1 VKRWIA
7 VLAAAVLALSGELAG
22 AQDALSEANAAFRRS
37 DFKGAARLFTAAAD
51 AENDPARRAE
61 IRVRLA
67 VTYFN
72 LGSRA
77 KAEEAIGAALADQP
91 QLELVSDFYADE
103 FLAMFKRVRARRAA
117 APTPAPSSGPPLPAP
132 AVAGSLMAL
141 RQRLAL
147 AVDNTTLEALLA
159 EVRQLAIVTQPPVLA
174 DLVDLESEV
183 LERLGQVEPSLEAR
197 GRAAAIRAA
206 GQALPG
212 TAPVPLDALLEARRL
227 LAGSR
232 AVEAAALS
240 RGMLSALP
248 SCAPALELLAEALL
262 DAGRLDEAYS
272 ALRTAMSEKE
282 KPELLLLLGEVELRR
297 GRLPN
302 ARDAF
307 RRVVDAEP
315 GNDRAWAALGIV
327 AAKLGDLETARE
339 ALDRALQAN
348 GTLVEARVLR
358 AQVALERG
366 EPAAAIQQLQRA
378 LQMRP
383 DDPWASGW
391 LGIAHL
397 VAGNAAAAAGA
408 LSRAREVQ
416 LPTFVIARA
425 EALRRLGRAEEAL
438 ALLDGTP
445 RTDAQ
450 ALVSSRCLLD
460 VGRNDEA
467 IAALRALADRQPDN
481 GGARYLLGYALHRQR
496 DWQEARAELSRAA
509 TLAGAP
515 ATARDGVAL
524 VDATLAAQRLLDA
537 AETPPPLPAKR

>member
-1 VKRWIA
+1 MDRRHAFLVA
-7 VLAAAVLALSGELAG
+7 ALLMLAGARAG
-22 AQDALSEANAAFRRS
+22 AQDALSDANAAFRRS
-37 DFKGAARLFTAAAD
+37 DFTSAARLFAAAAD
-51 AENDPARRAE
+51 AEADPARRAE

-67 VTYFN
+67 VTCFN

-91 QLELVSDFYADE
+91 QLELVPDFYADE

-117 APTPAPSSGPPLPAP
+117 APTPAAPSRPPVPAP
-132 AVAGSLMAL
+132 ATPGSLTAL
-141 RQRLAL
+141 RQQLAL
-147 AVDNTTLEALLA
+147 AVDNTALETLLA
-159 EVRQLAIVTQPPVLA
+159 DVRQLATVTPPPALA

-183 LERLGQVEPSLEAR
+183 LDRLGQVEPALEDR

-206 GQALPG
+206 GRALPG

-315 GNDRAWAALGIV
+315 GNDRASAALGIV
-327 AAKLGDLETARE
+327 AAKLGDLDTAQE

-366 EPAAAIQQLQRA
+366 EPAAAIQHLQRA

-383 DDPWASGW
+383 DDPWVSGW
-391 LGIAHL
+391 LGVAYL
-397 VAGNAAAAAGA
+397 VAGSAAPAADA

-416 LPTFVIARA
+416 LATFAVARA
-425 EALRRLGRAEEAL
+425 EALRRLGRADEAL

-445 RTDAQ
+445 RTDTQ

-460 VGRNDEA
+460 LGRNDEA
-467 IAALRALADRQPDN
+467 IAALRALVDRQPDN
-481 GGARYLLGYALHRQR
+481 GGARYLLGCALHRQR
-496 DWQEARAELSRAA
+496 DWQAARAELSRSAA
-509 TLAGAP
+509 LAGAP
-515 ATARDGVAL
+515 AAARDGVAL
-524 VDATLAAQRLLDA
+524 VEATLAAQRLLDA